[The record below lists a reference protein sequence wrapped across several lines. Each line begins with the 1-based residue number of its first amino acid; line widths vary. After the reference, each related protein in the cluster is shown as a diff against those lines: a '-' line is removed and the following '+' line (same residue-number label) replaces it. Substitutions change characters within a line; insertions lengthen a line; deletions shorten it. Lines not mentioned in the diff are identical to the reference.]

1 MEKKLNALVAGGTG
15 LIGKELCRVLASDNY
30 YDKVISLVRRKSN
43 QVSGVTEQVVN
54 FDTLSNTTIDTK
66 IDVAFC
72 CLGTTMKKAG
82 SKEAFYKVD
91 YEYVEKF
98 AKLAHALGAEKFIL
112 VSALGAD
119 ASSMFY
125 YNRVKGEIENTIKSI
140 PFKSV
145 QIFRPSLLIGDREE
159 QRIGED
165 VGKFVTKHLNF
176 LVPKKYKGI
185 EGTQV
190 AKAMAKKGKSN
201 SDGVL
206 IYESEVIHNIA

>member
-15 LIGKELCRVLASDNY
+15 LIGKELCRILASDNY

-54 FDTLSNTTIDTK
+54 FDTLSNTTIETE

-98 AKLAHALGAEKFIL
+98 AKLAHALGVEKFLL
-112 VSALGAD
+112 VTAIGAD
-119 ASSMFY
+119 ANSMFY
-125 YNRVKGEIENTIKSI
+125 YNRVKGEIENTIKAI
-140 PFKSV
+140 PFKSIH
-145 QIFRPSLLIGDREE
+145 IFRPSLLIGDREE
-159 QRIGED
+159 QRTGED
-165 VGKFVTKHLNF
+165 VGKFVYKHLDF
-176 LVPKKYKGI
+176 LIPKKYKGI
-185 EGTQV
+185 EGSQV
-190 AKAMAKKGKSN
+190 AKAMAQKGKSN
-201 SDGVL
+201 IEDVL
-206 IYESEVIHNIA
+206 IYESKVIQELV